1 MNFTE
6 EELAMV
12 KLCRQLRSK
21 LFKHKESMSDK
32 EWLQK
37 KYDTL
42 YDTLHEIEEY
52 LTGEAEIR

>member
-1 MNFTE
+1 
-6 EELAMV
+6 MV

-42 YDTLHEIEEY
+42 YDTLYEIEEY